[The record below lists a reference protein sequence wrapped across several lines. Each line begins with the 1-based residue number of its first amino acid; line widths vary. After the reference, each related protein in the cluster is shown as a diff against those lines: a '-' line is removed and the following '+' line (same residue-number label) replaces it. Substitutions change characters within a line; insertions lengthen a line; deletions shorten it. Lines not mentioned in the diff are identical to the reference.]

1 MPGKVTPTTAIYS
14 DIGPNLSTLHLAIT
28 APHPVRRLFF
38 LCTFMFALCANPVF
52 ANTSLVDPEA
62 SEATYQS
69 LNIDSILVQ
78 ATQGDV
84 LAQHELGNRFAR
96 GSGVPRSSS
105 AAARWFSY
113 AASRGTPGS
122 PPLDGLSNFPLR
134 ADRTN
139 LSTDRATRESLPTPP
154 VATVT
159 VSIEQT
165 GGLNVGLDGT
175 SSEISGAI
183 FKQLWFVQDNAG
195 AILDL
200 DIAESLSTQ
209 ITLPESGEFYATL
222 ILIDT
227 TGQLDYH
234 TALISAEG
242 TIEPPI
248 IPQVPVIILPTA
260 QSTVVSSAP
269 TEFSWTSVDAAS
281 GYELEISNIPLDASG
296 DFEQSSSRV
305 ILFPAVNCIDVS
317 CSIQT
322 AFDTP
327 GGASYAWR
335 VRAVNELNFSAWAT
349 SSVYVVDEATSRPAL
364 ATPLFP
370 ASGTDLIIGA
380 TATFRWAL
388 DPLATTYS
396 FHFFNNAPPNRG
408 ELPHITGL
416 RPQDICTGQ
425 VCEFQAEVNLVEFT
439 NHAWRVR
446 AENRVGNLGWSR
458 TTFNAVTLVTEA
470 PPTPVQISPAAGS
483 LLEATSNVVF
493 SWQPADNATRYD
505 FELFNSSLETNQSV
519 VASVPVSN
527 CSDTLCS
534 FATDIPS
541 DLGVNFQWQVRASN
555 AVGISEWASSP
566 VEIINLATQPPPI
579 PVAISP
585 EPEVQLESGRTYE
598 FSWMRDE
605 HAVTY
610 EFHFFDNELKDTAP
624 FVTGLRPDTVC
635 NDTTCSISQ
644 VVALPIAQGHAW
656 RVRGRNSLGASFWS
670 RSVFDTI
677 EQITEA
683 PGAFALLSPADG
695 ADIEEGLAV
704 TFLWSRALRATSFE
718 LAIIDGSLN
727 DASVTPITVLASTC
741 DEANCRYSTVL
752 DLPLNIAHQWQ
763 VRAINPIGT
772 TEWADSSF
780 TIVEEVI
787 EPPLTPIAVAPT
799 SDVTLINGQS
809 VSFQWQGRN
818 DVDTY
823 DFYIND
829 AFNGALAI
837 VPDLDPAVY
846 CEANVCT
853 HVATIDLAASNLHT
867 WHVRAKRNDGSA
879 SEWSQTAMTIVE
891 GSGTGEPNAAFLI
904 AGFREEA
911 IGLAPL
917 SLSFDPSAST
927 DDLGIVS
934 FIWNFGDGSPEL
946 SVTSNDTVQHT
957 YTNPGTYSATL
968 TVVDAADLADTTSQT
983 VTVLDSN
990 NTVSAVEASRLLTQA
1005 SFGPSRNSIL
1015 DVQALGIENWI
1026 DQQFALQGPAH
1037 LPYVR
1042 QFSNGSNR
1050 APRHEVWWSDVVLGE
1065 DQLRQR
1071 VAFALSQLFVISDT
1085 GFTLSNAQYGIT
1097 NYYDMLREQAFGNY
1111 RDLLESVTLSPV
1123 MGLYLSMLQNAK
1135 TDVELNTRADENFA
1149 REVLQLFSIG
1159 LYELNSDGTS
1169 TGNSS
1174 FTQDN
1179 IEAFARAFTGWN
1191 YADAGRWDRKP
1202 FTNADVINPMRPF
1215 ESFHDIDAKT
1225 LLNGQTSP
1233 AGQSARQDLDFAL
1246 DNIFNH
1252 PNVGPFVAK
1261 QLIKRLVTSNPT
1273 PAYVERV
1280 ASAFNDDGTGVRG
1293 NLQAVIRVL
1302 LLDSEARSAPA
1313 NIDNTN
1319 TFGKLREPVLRLSHL
1334 WRAFSVQ
1341 PGSLSVR
1348 GEFNTPS
1355 PAMENLDSVTGQ
1367 AVLKSPSV
1375 FNFYQPSFSPAGVI
1389 ADQNLV
1395 APEFELFTE
1404 SNELAT
1410 SNRIGEQIQLS
1421 YLNNPDSRGRRA
1433 SHLDFTFEISI
1444 GNDVDALLDHLDLL
1458 LTSGNLRA
1466 GTRSTLFNYLSD
1478 LPDTTE
1484 GISQRVRDAVT
1495 LLMASPDYLIQR

>member
-1 MPGKVTPTTAIYS
+1 MYTFNLTSTPLSPLKWLSCLCIF
-14 DIGPNLSTLHLAIT
+14 IGYLHVS
-28 APHPVRRLFF
+28 P
-38 LCTFMFALCANPVF
+38 AL
-52 ANTSLVDPEA
+52 ANTSLIDPEA
-62 SEATYQS
+62 SEITYQS
-69 LNIDSILVQ
+69 LGIDSIIMQ

-84 LAQHELGNRFAR
+84 LAQHELGNRFAT
-96 GSGVPRSSS
+96 GNGVPRSSS

-113 AASRGTPGS
+113 ATSRGAPGS
-122 PPLDGLSNFPLR
+122 PPLDGLSNFPIR
-134 ADRTN
+134 ANRTN
-139 LSTDRATRESLPTPP
+139 ISTDRATREALPTPP

-159 VSIEQT
+159 ISIEQT
-165 GGLNVGLDGT
+165 GGLSVSLDGT
-175 SSEISGAI
+175 SSEIPGAI
-183 FKQLWFVQDNAG
+183 FKQLWFVQDNFG

-200 DIAESLSTQ
+200 DIADNLSTQ
-209 ITLPESGEFYATL
+209 ATLPESGTYYATL
-222 ILIDT
+222 VLVDVA
-227 TGQLDYH
+227 GQIDYH
-234 TALISAEG
+234 TALISAQG
-242 TIEPPI
+242 TIE
-248 IPQVPVIILPTA
+248 VPVVPETPTINLPLA
-260 QSTVVSSAP
+260 QSTIVSSAQ
-269 TEFSWTSVDAAS
+269 TEFSWTTSAAAS
-281 GYELEISNIPLDASG
+281 GYELEISNIALAAAGVFD
-296 DFEQSSSRV
+296 QSSSRV
-305 ILFPAVNCIDVS
+305 ILIPALACDSVS

-335 VRAVNELNFSAWAT
+335 VRAVNELEFSEWVT
-349 SSVYVVDEATSRPAL
+349 SSVYVVDEAISRPAL

-370 ASGTDLIIGA
+370 ASGTDLIVGA

-388 DPLATTYS
+388 DPLATSYS
-396 FHFFNNAPPNRG
+396 FHFFNNAPPDRG
-408 ELPHITGL
+408 ELPHVTGL

-425 VCEFQAEVNLVEFT
+425 ICEFQAEVNLVEFA

-458 TTFNAVTLVTEA
+458 TTFNAVALVTEA
-470 PPTPVQISPAAGS
+470 PPTPVLINPVASS

-493 SWQPADNATRYD
+493 SWQPAANATRYD
-505 FELFNSSLETNQSV
+505 FELFNDSLETNQSV
-519 VASVPVSN
+519 IASVPESN
-527 CSDTLCS
+527 CSDTQCS
-534 FATDIPS
+534 FAIDIPS

-555 AVGISEWASSP
+555 AVGLSEWASRA
-566 VEIINLATQPPPI
+566 VEIIILATQPPPV
-579 PVAISP
+579 PVALSP
-585 EPEVQLESGRTYE
+585 EPEVLLETGRTYE
-598 FSWMRDE
+598 FSWTRDE

-610 EFHFFDNELKDTAP
+610 EFHFFDNVLKDTAP

-635 NDTTCSISQ
+635 NDTTCTVSQ
-644 VVALPIAQGHAW
+644 VVNLPIAEGHAW

-677 EQITEA
+677 EQITA
-683 PGAFALLSPADG
+683 PPGAFALLAPADG
-695 ADIEEGLAV
+695 SDIEEGLAV

-727 DASVTPITVLASTC
+727 DASITPITVLASTC

-752 DLPLNIAHQWQ
+752 DLPLNVEHRWQ

-772 TEWADSSF
+772 TEWADSDF
-780 TIVEEVI
+780 AIVEEVI
-787 EPPLTPIAVAPT
+787 EPPLIPIAVAPT

-818 DVDTY
+818 DVDAY

-837 VPDLDPAVY
+837 VPDLNPAVY

-891 GSGTGEPNAAFLI
+891 GSSTGEPNASFLI
-904 AGFREEA
+904 AGFRAEA

-927 DDLGIVS
+927 DDVGIVS
-934 FIWNFGDGSPEL
+934 FVWNFGDDSPEL
-946 SVTSNDTVQHT
+946 IVASNDTVQHV
-957 YTNPGTYSATL
+957 YANPGTYSATL
-968 TVVDAADLADTTSQT
+968 TVIDATDLSDTTSIA
-983 VTVLDSN
+983 VTVVDSN
-990 NTVSAVEASRLLTQA
+990 NTVTAVEASRLLSQA

-1050 APRHEVWWSDVVLGE
+1050 APRHEVWWRDVVLGE

-1097 NYYDMLREQAFGNY
+1097 NYYDMLREKAFGNY

-1135 TDVELNTRADENFA
+1135 TDVEANTRADENFA

-1159 LYELNSDGTS
+1159 LYELNIDGTS

-1252 PNVGPFVAK
+1252 ANVGPFVAQ

-1280 ASAFNDDGTGVRG
+1280 ASAFNNDGTGVRG
-1293 NLQAVIRVL
+1293 NLQAVIRAL
-1302 LLDSEARSAPA
+1302 LLDSEARTAPVDT
-1313 NIDNTN
+1313 DNA
-1319 TFGKLREPVLRLSHL
+1319 FGKLREPVLRMSHL

-1375 FNFYQPSFSPAGVI
+1375 FNFYQPSFSPAGTI

-1444 GNDVDALLDHLDLL
+1444 GDDVDAILDHLDLL

-1466 GTRSTLFNYLSD
+1466 GTRTTLFNYLSD